1 MQYRFHNLDVF
12 TDRVFGGN
20 PLAVLPDARGL
31 TGTQMQCIAGEF
43 NLSET
48 VFVLPAEAGGTRRI
62 RIFTPTSEHPFAGH
76 PTIGTAFLLAA
87 LGAVPLADGITTIV
101 LEEGVGP
108 VPVAIRARGGK
119 AEFAQL
125 TAAKLPESGPPPPP
139 RADIAALLTLE
150 PHDVSDGRFRAEALS
165 CGVPFLFVPLRDRA
179 AVARARIDLGHWRS
193 QFASLW
199 APHVYVFA
207 LDPELPGSDVRAR
220 MFAPALGIPEDPATG
235 GAVTALA
242 GYLAA
247 RDARMSG
254 TLRWT
259 VEQGFEMGRPS
270 LLYAEATKLGG
281 DITAVRVGGSAVL
294 VGEGTIEVPPDASTG
309 TPGPQ
314 RAKDPTGAG
323 S

>member
-1 MQYRFHNLDVF
+1 MTPYPFHTLDVF
-12 TDRVFGGN
+12 TDQVFGGN

-31 TGTQMQCIAGEF
+31 SGAQMQRIAREF

-62 RIFTPTSEHPFAGH
+62 RIFTPTSEHAFAGH

-87 LGAVPLADGITTIV
+87 LGAVRLDEGMTTIV

-108 VPVAIRARGGK
+108 IPVTLRARGGRP
-119 AEFAQL
+119 EFAQL
-125 TAAKLPESGPPPPP
+125 TAAHLPEAGPTPPL
-139 RADIAALLTLE
+139 RVAVAELLALE
-150 PHDVSDGRFRAEALS
+150 PDDVLDSRYGPAALS

-179 AVARARIDLGHWRS
+179 AVGRAQLDLARWRS
-193 QFASLW
+193 DLASFW

-247 RDARMSG
+247 RDGRMSG

-281 DITAVRVGGSAVL
+281 ALTAVRVGGSAVL
-294 VGEGTIEVPPDASTG
+294 VGEGTIVVP
-309 TPGPQ
+309 Q
-314 RAKDPTGAG
+314 
-323 S
+323 